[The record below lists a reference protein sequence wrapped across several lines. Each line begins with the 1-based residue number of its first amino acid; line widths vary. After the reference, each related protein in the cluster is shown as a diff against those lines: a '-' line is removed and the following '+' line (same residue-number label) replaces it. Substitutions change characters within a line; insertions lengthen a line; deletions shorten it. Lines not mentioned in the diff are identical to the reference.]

1 MSKYTPGP
9 WRLINGLIRCPEG
22 SCVLDADDANM
33 READAVLVT
42 AAPELLEAIRFFM
55 DMVGEPPESNCSC
68 HIAPPCN
75 DCVEHIGLREA
86 FDVARAAI
94 AKATGKQA

>member
-1 MSKYTPGP
+1 MSKHTPGP

-42 AAPELLEAIRFFM
+42 AAPDLLEA
-55 DMVGEPPESNCSC
+55 
-68 HIAPPCN
+68 
-75 DCVEHIGLREA
+75 LRELVSQVQGYQDCNGDKGFVVTDA
-86 FDVARAAI
+86 IAAI
-94 AKATGKQA
+94 AKATGEQA